1 MIYTFKQ
8 KVIDTLIVF
17 LLVMS
22 TGGLLFVFNRNN
34 MYLLFSCVLIA
45 AIFFLTISLKEDYLI
60 LVLPPFLFL
69 SLYFGLIIH
78 LDYLDS

>member
-1 MIYTFKQ
+1 MIYTYKQ

-34 MYLLFSCVLIA
+34 MYLLFSCVLIT
-45 AIFFLTISLKEDYLI
+45 AIFFSRNPLKRKLFNSSI
-60 LVLPPFLFL
+60 IAFLL
-69 SLYFGLIIH
+69 L
-78 LDYLDS
+78 